1 MLKTLDSMNTMLRSL
16 VSLAFL
22 ALAGAGAWF
31 GYQFVDEKA
40 AHQQAQA
47 KLAEKEIELQKLTLD
62 VHKKAAQISTL
73 QNDLELK
80 IKENQRLAQAMKL
93 LKVDH
98 RIGQI
103 TVLSQHGSAEG
114 RDLTTT
120 FDFVEVNDEGQPLEK
135 PRMFSVK
142 GDVVYID
149 AWVVKFADDYVERGD
164 PLRGT
169 AICLF
174 RRLFGESQAPNSG
187 DVLDP
192 VGTEPTA
199 YRNGGKPSA
208 LEQQIWSRFW
218 DSANNPQLSKKAG
231 VRAAHGEAPS
241 IKMVVGKQYRVL
253 LRASGGLTII
263 PQEPAADSRKPAL

>member
-1 MLKTLDSMNTMLRSL
+1 
-16 VSLAFL
+16 
-22 ALAGAGAWF
+22 
-31 GYQFVDEKA
+31 
-40 AHQQAQA
+40 
-47 KLAEKEIELQKLTLD
+47 LAEKEAELQR
-62 VHKKAAQISTL
+62 KAAQIVTL
-73 QNDLELK
+73 QNDLAAK
-80 IKENQRLAQAMKL
+80 IKENQRLTEALKL

-98 RIGQI
+98 RIGEI
-103 TVLSQHGSAEG
+103 TVQSQQGSAAAG
-114 RDLTTT
+114 DLTTT
-120 FDFVEVNDEGQPLEK
+120 FSFVEVNDEGEPLEK
-135 PRMFSVK
+135 PRVFTVP

-174 RRLFGESQAPNSG
+174 RRLFGESQAPNRG
-187 DVLDP
+187 TVLDP

-208 LEQQIWSRFW
+208 LEQQIWSQFW
-218 DSANNPQLSKKAG
+218 EYANDPQKAQKSG

-241 IKMVVGKQYRVL
+241 IKMMVGKQYRVL

-263 PQEPAADSRKPAL
+263 PQEPPPDRGKTL